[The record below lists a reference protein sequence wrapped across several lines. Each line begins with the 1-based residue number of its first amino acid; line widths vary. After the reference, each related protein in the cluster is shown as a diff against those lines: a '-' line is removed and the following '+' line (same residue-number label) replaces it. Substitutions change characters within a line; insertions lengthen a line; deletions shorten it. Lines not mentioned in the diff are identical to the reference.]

1 MDIDLTLEIK
11 IPIKLINK
19 DLIPDELSSL
29 KWGIFVCLSPF
40 QVNYFML

>member
-29 KWGIFVCLSPF
+29 R
-40 QVNYFML
+40 